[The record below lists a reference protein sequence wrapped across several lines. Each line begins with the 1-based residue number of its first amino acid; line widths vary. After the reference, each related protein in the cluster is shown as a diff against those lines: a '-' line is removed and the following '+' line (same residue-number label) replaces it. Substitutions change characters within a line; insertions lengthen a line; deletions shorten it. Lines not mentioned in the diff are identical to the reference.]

1 MQRLENDPTQTII
14 RGSLT
19 EDQTNPVPRNKE
31 TFTATPRQWCM
42 IDIDS
47 LAWDGDI
54 NDQQAMLSYA
64 IQQLPAEFQ
73 SVDCWYHFSSS
84 MGIKAGIR
92 VHLWFWLERPCS
104 DDEMKAWLSGCPV
117 DLRLFNPIQIH
128 LTANPRFI
136 DGAVDPYPNRSGLF
150 EAGSGVSTVPVP
162 SDLAT
167 RTAVTQA
174 ASRQRSSGKS
184 GLLDPADIIRDPDTG
199 LAIDGREQLM
209 FLLSNEVMRELVTAK
224 HTPSEEEVTT
234 ALWSRFCEEA
244 DISIVSERG
253 AWTIADAASKAKA
266 RLQELE
272 SGAYDFVSRSDRTT
286 LVAGTGKAERPK
298 LVGAIEAQSE
308 LNGILDDFFED
319 LAEGSNPRAAIR
331 LTMGAGKTKK
341 TITHLKAY
349 LEGKYRQKIEVYV
362 PRHDLA
368 DEWKKSLEGINAKVI
383 HVYPRTGGKWDDE
396 VKAYPH
402 PIMCQRADYVRDL
415 EEKGH
420 SIYGNACLSRTSGEQ
435 CSFFSTCAYLDQF
448 RQTSSDLGVENTIR
462 IYTHASLFLSRNEFE
477 RQAEPDLVIIDE
489 AFLPSAVSNMPSVAA
504 GDVSQHIRFNG
515 NASLGFDLVE
525 CLSNHQGDLSYFG
538 IKILEPLSLTPFPSR
553 GLTQLLS
560 SAQIPLKTVMSDQ
573 PSNIKPSPSC

>member
-1 MQRLENDPTQTII
+1 MTCRITLLNSAKLTSLTKTFCGPDLDVQPFKIGKDFVVVEEPVSDLKSLANLLQRLENDPTRTII

-19 EDQTNPVPRNKE
+19 ADQTNPVPRNKE
-31 TFTATPRQWCM
+31 TFSGTPRQWCM

-54 NDQQAMLSYA
+54 NDQKAILAHA

-73 SVDCWYHFSSS
+73 SVDYWYHFSSS

-92 VHLWFWLERPCS
+92 LHLWFWLERPCS

-128 LTANPRFI
+128 LTANPRFV

-150 EAGSGVSTVPVP
+150 EAGGGVSAVSVPA
-162 SDLAT
+162 DLAT

-174 ASRQRSSGKS
+174 ASRQRSSGKT

-253 AWTIADAASKAKA
+253 AWTITDAASKAKA

-272 SGAYDFVSRSDRTT
+272 SDAYDFVSRSDRTT

-298 LVGAIEAQSE
+298 LIGAIQAQSK
-308 LNGILDDFFED
+308 LNTILDKFFED
-319 LAEGSNPRAAIR
+319 LTKGANPMA
-331 LTMGAGKTKK
+331 L
-341 TITHLKAY
+341 
-349 LEGKYRQKIEVYV
+349 
-362 PRHDLA
+362 
-368 DEWKKSLEGINAKVI
+368 
-383 HVYPRTGGKWDDE
+383 
-396 VKAYPH
+396 
-402 PIMCQRADYVRDL
+402 
-415 EEKGH
+415 
-420 SIYGNACLSRTSGEQ
+420 
-435 CSFFSTCAYLDQF
+435 
-448 RQTSSDLGVENTIR
+448 
-462 IYTHASLFLSRNEFE
+462 
-477 RQAEPDLVIIDE
+477 
-489 AFLPSAVSNMPSVAA
+489 
-504 GDVSQHIRFNG
+504 
-515 NASLGFDLVE
+515 
-525 CLSNHQGDLSYFG
+525 
-538 IKILEPLSLTPFPSR
+538 
-553 GLTQLLS
+553 
-560 SAQIPLKTVMSDQ
+560 
-573 PSNIKPSPSC
+573 